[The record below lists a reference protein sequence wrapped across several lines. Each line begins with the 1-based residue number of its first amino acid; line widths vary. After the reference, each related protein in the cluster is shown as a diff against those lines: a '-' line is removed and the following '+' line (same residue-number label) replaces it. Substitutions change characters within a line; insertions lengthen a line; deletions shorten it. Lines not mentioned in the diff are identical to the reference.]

1 MSTPC
6 TLGFWE
12 DHHVDFS
19 GLHQAQAEDG
29 CVEHSNLPTV
39 GVSHR
44 VPQRLVAEW
53 QPEGEY
59 APIPLEKMRELVAE
73 KYGREEWN
81 RRR

>member
-1 MSTPC
+1 MAATREGFMSTPC

-44 VPQRLVAEW
+44 VPQRLHNKL
-53 QPEGEY
+53 QH
-59 APIPLEKMRELVAE
+59 
-73 KYGREEWN
+73 
-81 RRR
+81 